1 MKSTVQFFA
10 QYCDDVRREAD
21 GRASLMG
28 IYPGEIAIP
37 EGVGTVSRIAVQAV
51 VMAASFTDLDLPSV
65 AVSVQLG
72 NNKSLRRLGLPSKM
86 IEDLSREHD
95 GEKAERVI
103 MSFVIELK
111 DISLSNHDS
120 LRTFAHIGE
129 DTIEGPPL
137 HIRRMNKNTHPL

>member
-1 MKSTVQFFA
+1 MKPQVQFFA

-37 EGVGTVSRIAVQAV
+37 EGVDVISRIAVQAV
-51 VMAASFTDLDLPSV
+51 ITATSLAAVDLTSIS
-65 AVSVQLG
+65 VSVQLG
-72 NNKSLRRLGLPSKM
+72 NNQSLRRLSLPAKM
-86 IEDLSREHD
+86 IEDLHREHD

-111 DISLSNHDS
+111 DVTLSKNDS

-129 DTIEGPPL
+129 ETIEGPPL
-137 HIRRMNKNTHPL
+137 HIKRIRKSRDR